1 MIAPMKKITLLTLD
15 SEREK
20 AVKALRKLGLVHVES
35 KSSES
40 KSVTELKMLQNRLAL
55 CQSVLNDASKKAV
68 ENNNKKGSSTVSN
81 LSDEQA
87 LSLIDEVV
95 GLSEKRKE
103 NLREI
108 AKINTKIKE
117 YAVFGDFNPSDF
129 QYLEERNV
137 TVALCSAN
145 EKQYRGLFEQGAVVK
160 GIEKSELDVIKLGVD
175 KKKVLFLLVGIGTGL
190 PASIDSSITVLPIPK
205 YSREEYVRQVNT
217 LYNEDQNIAKKLLEL
232 SENIPALKAFSQL
245 VQKRVEFETV
255 YTGMESHDLS
265 EKEALATLTGY
276 VPTKDFKA
284 LQACATENS
293 WGLLSDEPSTDDAV
307 PTKLE
312 GNAITKIIHPLFDFL
327 DTYPG
332 YFEVDISW
340 TFLAFFGIFVA
351 LIFGD
356 AGYGALVFLLSGGLA
371 LKTKLSGKPVGFG
384 LRMFIYLS
392 IVTFFWGVLSCSWFG
407 VDPSVLPEV
416 LRSIA
421 IPGISGMVEKSVQNN
436 NLMLVAFTIGAIHLI
451 IAHLIAIFTSK
462 ITLKTVAN
470 IGSILMLIG
479 MYFVI
484 LNVLQISVGSFG
496 IIPIATWMLVCLGGG
511 FVLDFVFCNYEGSI
525 GGSIV
530 ASFKD
535 IITKLLGIVN
545 VFSDIMSYVRLWAVG
560 LAGAS
565 IMLTVN
571 NMASPMFAKAVL
583 FAVALI
589 LCVFGHGLN
598 MVLNVLSVLVHA
610 VRLNVMEFAG
620 HAGLGLSGFKYNP
633 FKED

>member
-87 LSLIDEVV
+87 LTLVDEVI

-190 PASIDSSITVLPIPK
+190 PASIDSSITVLPIPE

-276 VPTKDFKA
+276 IPTKDFKA

-312 GNAITKIIHPLFDFL
+312 GNAITKTIHPLFDFL
-327 DTYPG
+327 NTYPG
-332 YFEVDISW
+332 YFEPDVSW
-340 TFLAFFGIFVA
+340 TVLFFFGIFVA
-351 LIFGD
+351 IIFGD
-356 AGYGALVFLLSGGLA
+356 AGYGSLVFLGSVALA
-371 LKTKLSGKPVGFG
+371 IKTKLSGKTVGVG
-384 LRMFIYLS
+384 LRLFMYLS
-392 IVTFFWGVLSCSWFG
+392 IMTIIWGTLSCSWFG
-407 VDPSVLPEV
+407 ISPELLPEV
-416 LRSIA
+416 FRSIA
-421 IPGISGMVEKSVQNN
+421 IPGISGMVDQNVQNN
-436 NLMLVAFTIGAIHLI
+436 NVMLVSFTIGAVHLI
-451 IAHLIAIFTSK
+451 IAHLLAIFTNK
-462 ITLKTVAN
+462 VTLKTLGEV
-470 IGSILMLIG
+470 GSIMMLTG
-479 MYFVI
+479 MYFVV
-484 LNVLQISVGSFG
+484 LNILQIPVGSFG
-496 IIPIATWMLVCLGGG
+496 IIPIATWMLVSIGAG
-511 FVLDFVFCNYEGSI
+511 FVINFVFCNYEGSI
-525 GGSIV
+525 GGSII
-530 ASFKD
+530 ASLKD
-535 IITKLLGIVN
+535 IITKILGVVN

-565 IMLTVN
+565 IMMTVN
-571 NMASPMFAKAVL
+571 DMVGPMLSTALL
-583 FAVALI
+583 FAVGVI
-589 LCVFGHGLN
+589 ICVFGHGLN

-610 VRLNVMEFAG
+610 VRLNTMEFAG
-620 HAGLGLSGFKYNP
+620 HAGLGLTGFKYNP
-633 FKED
+633 FRE